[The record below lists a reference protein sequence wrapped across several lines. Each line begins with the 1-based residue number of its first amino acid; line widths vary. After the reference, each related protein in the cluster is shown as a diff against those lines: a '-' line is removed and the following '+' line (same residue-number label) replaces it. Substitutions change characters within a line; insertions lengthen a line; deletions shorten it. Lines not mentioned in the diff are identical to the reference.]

1 MSRVEENE
9 SMIQRTKGNF
19 HGKPDDVLCQIMG
32 QELGVLVDISRSLAI
47 IADCCLD
54 TWQKDQVDRFMSMT
68 QEDRKLYSDYVKQD
82 EVAVINRLK
91 TSMPGSKV
99 DQFNDK
105 YGEKTDEKPE

>member
-1 MSRVEENE
+1 MSRVEENQK
-9 SMIQRTKGNF
+9 MIDRIGNVRF
-19 HGKPDDVLCQIMG
+19 SSGDMAMLASVLT
-32 QELGVLVDISRSLAI
+32 DISQSLAV

-54 TWQKDQVDRFMSMT
+54 KWQKDQVDRFMSMT

-82 EVAVINRLK
+82 EASIINQMR

-105 YGEKTDEKPE
+105 YGREPDEKLG

>member
-9 SMIQRTKGNF
+9 NMIQRTQGTF
-19 HGKPDDVLCQIMG
+19 HGKTDDVLCQIKG

-54 TWQKDQVDRFMSMT
+54 NWQKDQADRFMSMT
-68 QEDRKLYSDYVKQD
+68 QEDRKLYCDYTGVD
-82 EVAVINRLK
+82 EAAVINRLK
-91 TSMPGSKV
+91 ASMPRSTV

-105 YGEKTDEKPE
+105 YGRINDGE